1 MSRIGS
7 GIGAIAF
14 AVLTIATFVV
24 GNPPGGDYSH
34 SDVTAYLSS
43 GHQSAVFV
51 SLYLGLLSAL
61 GLLLL
66 VAGLSDAVEDDR
78 LRRVF
83 WGSGVAAAGAC
94 ATGWCLVAAPAT
106 ALTFG
111 SAARPIDPKLA
122 YVLIETGFVFILG
135 AGCVL
140 LGAALLVLVAGSRRT
155 LPAWVRWTTALGGV
169 ASLTSLAF
177 FPSFLVP
184 VWAVVVG
191 TWLLCSPGARRLT
204 AFARAQPAR

>member
-83 WGSGVAAAGAC
+83 SSPAPGERFRLGFAGRQR
-94 ATGWCLVAAPAT
+94 
-106 ALTFG
+106 
-111 SAARPIDPKLA
+111 SAA
-122 YVLIETGFVFILG
+122 
-135 AGCVL
+135 
-140 LGAALLVLVAGSRRT
+140 SRRSRRSHSSRRSWYRCGRSSSA
-155 LPAWVRWTTALGGV
+155 PG
-169 ASLTSLAF
+169 
-177 FPSFLVP
+177 
-184 VWAVVVG
+184 
-191 TWLLCSPGARRLT
+191 CSVLQL
-204 AFARAQPAR
+204 RAG